1 MSGRKVNPMLAGHGS
16 EDNLAAAMLTLERN
30 DYKTKKGGKR
40 LREQL
45 PCDAPKLTKKTLE
58 KNTWIMVMDTVRLHG
73 KITSIDLAPKLDMT
87 PHEAGNYMRMLGNE
101 GRLQR
106 EQVKVVAK
114 QKDGTNRTKTL
125 WEYSLDPKYL

>member
-1 MSGRKVNPMLAGHGS
+1 MSKKVDPMLVAYGS
-16 EDNLAAAMLTLERN
+16 EDNLLAAMLAHERGI
-30 DYKTKKGGKR
+30 YKTKKGGKR

-45 PCDAPKLTKKTLE
+45 PCDAPKLTRKTLE
-58 KNTWIMVMDTVRLHG
+58 KNTWIMVMDTVRKHG
-73 KITSIDLAPKLDMT
+73 KLTSLDLAPKLDMT
-87 PHEAGNYMRMLGNE
+87 THEAGNYMRMLGNE

-125 WEYSLDPKYL
+125 WEYSLADKYL